1 MNVAAKL
8 AAFGVGL
15 LAVLGIGVA
24 IGAAFGPK
32 PSTSRGG
39 AAMVMQQA
47 AVDGYDVELTSEPA
61 TEGRTD
67 LSVTVRQG
75 GMPVTDLS
83 SSGGTAGRLV
93 AIRVGDLAYA
103 QVRPV
108 GAVDPAGPA
117 DGTSHFETTLAST
130 GTYRVF
136 FEFEHRGVV
145 RTAEFTLD
153 PGATTGVSE
162 MRH

>member
-93 AIRVGDLAYA
+93 AIRVDRADRTDLGGRPGRSGRRHLPLRDDARLDRHLSRVLR
-103 QVRPV
+103 VRAS
-108 GAVDPAGPA
+108 GRRA
-117 DGTSHFETTLAST
+117 DRRVHARSGRHDRRVRDAALRST
-130 GTYRVF
+130 
-136 FEFEHRGVV
+136 
-145 RTAEFTLD
+145 
-153 PGATTGVSE
+153 
-162 MRH
+162 